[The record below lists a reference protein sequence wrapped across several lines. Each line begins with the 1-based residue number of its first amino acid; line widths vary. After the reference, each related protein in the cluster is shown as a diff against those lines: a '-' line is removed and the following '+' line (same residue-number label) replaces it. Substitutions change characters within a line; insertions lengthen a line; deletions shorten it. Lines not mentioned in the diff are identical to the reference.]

1 MFWQPNIE
9 TYWLDKVILGGKN
22 SKFIDFGSF
31 FPKKILCFLLTML
44 DFFLLPHYEKFVT
57 QKMKK
62 EKKKKKRLIV
72 SAYT

>member
-1 MFWQPNIE
+1 
-9 TYWLDKVILGGKN
+9 
-22 SKFIDFGSF
+22 
-31 FPKKILCFLLTML
+31 ML